1 MNKASFMAHFDEINT
16 VDIQLSRA
24 MEVAARAEQTRD
36 FSPEIN
42 GITIGLSSGTSGNQG
57 VFLASEN
64 ERAHWVAAVLDRV
77 IGLSLKKRTI
87 AFFLRANSNLYSSVQ
102 SKLIHFE
109 FFDLL
114 VDLDEH
120 IERLNRLQPNV
131 IVAQPSL
138 LLQLAAQVEN
148 RKLVVCPAKIISVAE
163 VLYPEDRERLEQ
175 VFGQTIHQVYQ
186 CTEGFLA
193 ATCKYGTLHFNE
205 DLIKVEPKYVDRE
218 SGRFHPVITDLER
231 QSQPVIRY
239 ELNDIVLA
247 KDRCA
252 CGSPFLAID
261 QIEGRSDDILTFQN
275 TDRQAVSIFP
285 DFFRRAI
292 VLSSVDIYDYLVI
305 QPSTRT
311 LLLFVNGDDKLYGT
325 AKKALI
331 GLLSKKGI
339 EDIEI
344 KRLQQKPPLNGNKLR
359 RIRNDQRTT
368 R

>member
-16 VDIQLSRA
+16 VDIQLSHA

-120 IERLNRLQPNV
+120 IKRLNRLQPNV

-148 RKLVVCPAKIISVAE
+148 RKLVVRPAKIISVAE

-205 DLIKVEPKYVDRE
+205 DLIKVEPKYVDRK

-305 QPSTRT
+305 QPSART

-331 GLLSKKGI
+331 SLLSKKGI